1 VIRPTIDGV
10 AAERESSPLTGA
22 QPFGKY
28 YLLDRIGAG
37 GMAEVF
43 RAVVIGL
50 EGFQR
55 TLVIKRMLPQ
65 LSQDGA
71 FVQMFIDEAKLSGL
85 LSHPNVVQIFE
96 FGKVDES
103 FFIAMEHVDGKT
115 LSAVQA
121 KLAELERRPPVAAC
135 LEIARQVCS
144 GLQYAHS
151 LQSPTGQPLGVVH
164 RDISPSN
171 LMLSFHGGVKILD
184 FGIARVAEEL
194 RDVQTQVGTVKGKV
208 AYMAPEQIRLERV
221 DGRCDIFALGI
232 VLHETLTGRRLFR
245 ATAGSSAAHMVL
257 ESVIPTPSS
266 LNPAVPAEV
275 DQIVMRALERN
286 PGARFQT
293 ADEMGE
299 EIERVLFEMRA
310 SPHEP
315 EKLLR
320 SLFPQPASHSGE
332 AMLPAIRSLRV
343 PGEVGSE
350 PSLRTPSSGSGYAA
364 GPSIDVEIDGIESPP
379 KRRRTWLALGA
390 AVALAIAGGA
400 VALRA
405 RVPARLSGM
414 AGPAATAAQ
423 AAVPPTS
430 AATSPTQPAPPGP
443 AAAVRVSFD
452 SSPQEA
458 EVVREDSG
466 QVVGR
471 TPVTIA
477 LPQAREVITFR
488 FDKPGHRS
496 LRYKVIPDL
505 DKSVRVDLL
514 ADSVVGPPLSGAARP
529 VPLPPHRHHL
539 ARGSPAGGPPPA
551 EAAVQGS
558 DCVLS
563 VASFPWTEL
572 WIDGRDTGQRTPVV
586 HYPTACGPH
595 KLALKRRDLKL
606 DRVESVTLAPGHELK
621 QHYELGD
628 DYGD

>member
-1 VIRPTIDGV
+1 V

-43 RAVVIGL
+43 RAVVIGI

-71 FVQMFIDEAKLSGL
+71 FVRMFIDEAKLSGL

-121 KLAELERRPPVAAC
+121 KLAELDRRPPVAAC

-164 RDISPSN
+164 RDISPAN

-194 RDVQTQVGTVKGKV
+194 RDAQTQVGTVKGKV

-245 ATAGSSAAHMVL
+245 ATAGYSAAHMVL

-286 PGARFQT
+286 PSARYQT
-293 ADEMGE
+293 ALEMGE
-299 EIERVLFEMRA
+299 EIERVLFELRA

-320 SLFPQPASHSGE
+320 SLFPQPASHSAE
-332 AMLPAIRSLRV
+332 AMLSATRSLRA
-343 PGEVGSE
+343 PGDAASE
-350 PSLRTPSSGSGYAA
+350 ASMRTPSSGSGYAA
-364 GPSIDVEIDGIESPP
+364 GPSIDVEIDGIDAPP
-379 KRRRTWLALGA
+379 KRRRTWLAVGVA
-390 AVALAIAGGA
+390 AALAIGGGA
-400 VALRA
+400 VAWRA
-405 RVPARLSGM
+405 HVSARRSGA
-414 AGPAATAAQ
+414 AGPVASAAQ
-423 AAVPPTS
+423 AAVPPTLP
-430 AATSPTQPAPPGP
+430 ATSPAAEPTQPAVAGP
-443 AAAVRVSFD
+443 AATVRVSFD

-488 FDKPGHRS
+488 FDKPGHGS
-496 LRYKVIPDL
+496 VLYKVIPDL

-514 ADSVVGPPLSGAARP
+514 TDPVVDPPPSGPARPGPSPQHRRHPAHGPLAGSQPPAAGAA
-529 VPLPPHRHHL
+529 
-539 ARGSPAGGPPPA
+539 PAG
-551 EAAVQGS
+551 

-586 HYPTACGPH
+586 HYPTACGAH

-606 DRVESVTLAPGHELK
+606 ERLDSVTLAPGHELK

>member
-1 VIRPTIDGV
+1 
-10 AAERESSPLTGA
+10 
-22 QPFGKY
+22 
-28 YLLDRIGAG
+28 
-37 GMAEVF
+37 
-43 RAVVIGL
+43 
-50 EGFQR
+50 
-55 TLVIKRMLPQ
+55 VIKRMLPH

-103 FFIAMEHVDGKT
+103 FFIAMEHVDGRT

-135 LEIARQVCS
+135 LEIARQVCA

-151 LQSPTGQPLGVVH
+151 LQSQAGQPLGVVH
-164 RDISPSN
+164 RDISPAN

-184 FGIARVAEEL
+184 FGIARVTGEL

-245 ATAGSSAAHMVL
+245 ATNGYSATHMVL
-257 ESVIPTPSS
+257 ESVIPTPSL

-275 DQIVMRALERN
+275 DRIVMRALERN
-286 PGARFQT
+286 PGARYQT
-293 ADEMGE
+293 AGEMGE
-299 EIERVLFEMRA
+299 ELERALFEMRA

-320 SLFPQPASHSGE
+320 TLFPQPASHSAE
-332 AMLPAIRSLRV
+332 AMLSANRSLLV
-343 PGEVGSE
+343 PTDVSSGAS
-350 PSLRTPSSGSGYAA
+350 SLRTPSAASGQAA
-364 GPSIDVEIDGIESPP
+364 GPSVDVEIETTDAPP
-379 KRRRTWLALGA
+379 RRRRSWLALGA
-390 AVALAIAGGA
+390 AAVLAIGGGA

-405 RVPARLSGM
+405 RVPAWLSG
-414 AGPAATAAQ
+414 AAKPAQSTAE
-423 AAVPPTS
+423 AAVPPTLP
-430 AATSPTQPAPPGP
+430 ATATAPAPPAAAGP

-452 SSPQEA
+452 SNPQEA

-466 QVVGR
+466 EVVGR

-488 FDKPGHRS
+488 FDKPGHS
-496 LRYKVIPDL
+496 SVRYKVIPDL
-505 DKSVRVDLL
+505 DKSVRVDLQSAPV
-514 ADSVVGPPLSGAARP
+514 ADPSPSEPAPSVPSLPHHHRP
-529 VPLPPHRHHL
+529 
-539 ARGSPAGGPPPA
+539 ARGALASGSPPA
-551 EAAVQGS
+551 EAAGPAG

-563 VASFPWTEL
+563 VASFPWSEL

-586 HYPTACGPH
+586 HYPTACGSH

-606 DRVESVTLAPGHELK
+606 DHVEAVTLAPGHELK

-628 DYGD
+628 DDGG